1 MTELLLKLLGANV
14 ENGVDIA
21 RASLAF
27 RGGFSPGGYVFL
39 VLAFAVAVYFM
50 YRMSPAYLS
59 PLRKYT
65 LAALRTIFLALIL
78 MLLLRPVLA
87 FTVEGS
93 VRRLLVMLMDTSSS
107 MQIKDPRIDSADQK
121 RSAIAKGFLDPGKG
135 INQNLDSGKI
145 KEVDQV
151 ARIDLVKAAF
161 KNEKLNLLP
170 NLDREFEV
178 DAFAFSQGL
187 APIGGRKEEG
197 TNGPTR
203 KKDQKVTVDQ
213 FPWVDNLSATNPSTA
228 IGDAIREIMNRKRGQ
243 PLAGIVLVTDGAN
256 NHGSQPREVA
266 GLMRQEGLPLY
277 VYGVGI
283 TRPRDI
289 IMGSVFAP
297 EVSFVKDE
305 VTVTVRVRSQG
316 LNNENADLVLNMGG
330 QKVAEKN
337 ITFTGDGEQA
347 VTLHF
352 IPPNPGEFDLQAS
365 IEPRP
370 DETVKDN
377 NYSMPQRLKVID
389 AKIKVLLVE
398 QSPRWEFRY
407 LQAMLLRDRR
417 VDLQCLLMEGDIAIT
432 RGEKSPYIHQFPS
445 RKEDLFKYDLIIF
458 GDVDPKTVSVGQ
470 LENLN
475 EFVSR
480 FGGALVMVAGKKF
493 SPAAYR
499 RTVMEKMLP
508 VEFEGGGL
516 ESSSD
521 FVADK
526 PVHLELTAAGRNSP
540 MLRLS
545 DKEEESAALWK
556 DLPPVYWVAK
566 VSRPKPAAEVLLVDK
581 DPARESRFGKMPV
594 IAVQK
599 YGLGQVMFVGT
610 DNTWRWRKNAG
621 DLYYTT
627 LWGQIAQRVS
637 LQHLLGVSKKTQL
650 STDRQNYLTG
660 DRISIYAR
668 LYADGF
674 EPIQEP
680 TVKGLFGLQNGQGA
694 KSEVTL
700 RPIPEQ
706 TGLYR
711 AEFIAPSPGAYQ
723 FFVERDLNVPLEF
736 NVAEPKFELGE
747 TAMNEGLLR
756 EMTQLT
762 GGAFF
767 REEDL
772 RKLPETIHN
781 KTERVRSPLEVEL
794 WASPLFYILMLLVV
808 SSEWVLRKLSHLK

>member
-1 MTELLLKLLGANV
+1 MVQPLQMTELLLKLLGANV

-21 RASLAF
+21 KASLAL
-27 RGGFSPGGYVFL
+27 RGGFSIGAYIFL
-39 VLAFAVAVYFM
+39 VLAFGAIVYWM
-50 YRMSPAYLS
+50 YRKSPAHLT
-59 PLRKYT
+59 PVRKYT
-65 LAALRTIFLALIL
+65 LAALRTLFLGLLL

-93 VRRLLVMLMDTSSS
+93 VRRLLVVLMDSSSS
-107 MQIKDPRIDSADQK
+107 MQIQDPRRDPGDQK
-121 RSAIAKGFLDPGKG
+121 RAAIAKGLLDPEKG
-135 INQNLDSGKI
+135 MTQGLDSNRQ
-145 KEVDQV
+145 KEVEQISRLEV
-151 ARIDLVKAAF
+151 VQAVL
-161 KNEKLNLLP
+161 KNDKLNLLP
-170 NLDREFEV
+170 YLDREFELE
-178 DAFAFSQGL
+178 AFAFAQGL
-187 APIGGRKEEG
+187 APLGVAKEQG
-197 TNGPTR
+197 TNGPA
-203 KKDQKVTVDQ
+203 KKDKRVTVDQ
-213 FPWVDNLSATNPSTA
+213 FTWVDRLSASNPATA

-243 PLAGIVLVTDGAN
+243 PLAGVLLVTDGAN
-256 NHGSQPREVA
+256 NSGSQPREVA
-266 GLMRQEGLPLY
+266 GFMRQEGLPLY

-289 IMGSVFAP
+289 IMGNVFAP

-316 LNNENADLVLNMGG
+316 LNNENADLVLKLGDK
-330 QKVAEKN
+330 QVATKT
-337 ITFTGDGEQA
+337 ISFTADGEQ
-347 VTLHF
+347 VVPLKF
-352 IPPNPGEFDLQAS
+352 IPQSAGEFDLQVS
-365 IEPRP
+365 IEPRA
-370 DETVKDN
+370 DEAVKDN
-377 NYSMPQRLKVID
+377 NFSVPQRLKVID

-398 QSPRWEFRY
+398 QSPRWEYRY

-417 VDLQCLLMEGDIAIT
+417 VDLKVLLMEGDPAIS
-432 RGEKSPYIHQFPS
+432 RGENTPYIHQFPS
-445 RKEDLFKYDLIIF
+445 KKDDLYRYDLVIF
-458 GDVDPKTVSVGQ
+458 GDVDPKTITVGQ

-480 FGGALVMVAGKKF
+480 FGGALVMVAGRKF

-499 RTVMEKMLP
+499 RTVLEKMLP
-508 VEFEGGGL
+508 VEFDGATA
-516 ESSSD
+516 SD
-521 FVADK
+521 AVADK
-526 PVHLELTAAGRNSP
+526 PVRLELTAAGRNSP

-545 DKEEESAALWK
+545 DREEESATLWK
-556 DLPPVYWVAK
+556 ELAPVYWVAR
-566 VSRPKPAAEVLLVDK
+566 VSRPKPAAEVLLVDP

-594 IAVQK
+594 IAIQK

-621 DLYYTT
+621 DLFYTA

-674 EPIQEP
+674 DPIQEA

-706 TGLYR
+706 PGLYR
-711 AEFIAPSPGAYQ
+711 AEFIAPSPGSYQ

-736 NVAEPKFELGE
+736 NVAEPK
-747 TAMNEGLLR
+747 
-756 EMTQLT
+756 
-762 GGAFF
+762 
-767 REEDL
+767 
-772 RKLPETIHN
+772 
-781 KTERVRSPLEVEL
+781 
-794 WASPLFYILMLLVV
+794 
-808 SSEWVLRKLSHLK
+808 